1 MSQEIINLK
10 KINGQLE
17 KEYEKIK
24 GSISNLKEVKD
35 KYERINLKLQ
45 EELKIEREEIQKK
58 VKEITSMNTEKVDL
72 EFHMA

>member
-1 MSQEIINLK
+1 MSQEITNLK
-10 KINGQLE
+10 KINVNLE

-24 GSISNLKEVKD
+24 GSISSLKEVKD

-58 VKEITSMNTEKVDL
+58 IKEITSMNT
-72 EFHMA
+72 

>member
-1 MSQEIINLK
+1 MSQEITNLK

-24 GSISNLKEVKD
+24 GSISSLKEVKD

-58 VKEITSMNTEKVDL
+58 VKEITSINT
-72 EFHMA
+72 